1 MADHSKMKLGKKPN
15 PFLAA
20 MPRLSQHLNLLKSRK
35 PDRLVD
41 YTNGITDWGMMGND
55 TIGLC
60 VEASA
65 AHAAQVWT
73 QGNTTPY
80 TGMLTPATKDVVTLY
95 SQLTGY
101 VPGDQSTDNGT
112 IPNDMFKLWAATPLF
127 GCKMLACASVAL
139 ENWLNLM
146 FAISLFGG
154 VFYSWE
160 LPVSA
165 QTQDVWDV
173 VPDDGGV
180 WGGHETFG
188 CAYDDVEETISV
200 ISWGKIIPVTQEFW
214 VKYCVEQHVVLSDI
228 GTGMLSRGPGGLDI
242 EALKAEMAELTN

>member
-1 MADHSKMKLGKKPN
+1 MTDHSKMKLGRKPN

-20 MPRLSQHLNLLKSRK
+20 MPRLSRHLSLKTWK
-35 PDRLVD
+35 PDSVVN
-41 YTNGITDWGMMGND
+41 YTNGVTNWGMMGND

-80 TGMLTPATKDVVTLY
+80 TGMLTPATRDVVTLY

-101 VPGDQSTDNGT
+101 VPGDESTDNGT

-146 FAISLFGG
+146 FAISRFGG

-173 VPDDGGV
+173 VPHDGGV

-188 CAYDDVEETISV
+188 CEYDESTGNISV
-200 ISWGKIIPVTQEFW
+200 ISWGKVIPVTNAFW
-214 VKYCVEQHVVLSDI
+214 IKYCIEQHVVLSDI
-228 GTGMLSRGPGGLDI
+228 GTGMLSRGPSGLDI
-242 EALKAEMAELTN
+242 EALKAEMAGLTN